1 MKNLVNGSNFAR
13 YSDFVFSEI
22 VSKEEFDSLK
32 EKNNNLIIVREYN
45 LREC

>member
-32 EKNNNLIIVREYN
+32 EKITIKRLTIFIMNQ
-45 LREC
+45 